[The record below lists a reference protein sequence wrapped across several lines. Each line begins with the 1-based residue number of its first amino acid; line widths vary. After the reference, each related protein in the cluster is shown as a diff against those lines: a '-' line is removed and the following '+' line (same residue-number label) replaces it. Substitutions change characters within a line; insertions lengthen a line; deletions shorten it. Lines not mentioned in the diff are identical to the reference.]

1 MWRWT
6 GVGAVVLIVS
16 LAGAQADSSFAASVQ
31 EIVTRRG
38 SGLERP
44 IERDALERL
53 WQRRC
58 FVRCGRSL
66 GADRRAR
73 HRHDARL
80 ERALGVQA
88 ITAPR

>member
-1 MWRWT
+1 
-6 GVGAVVLIVS
+6 VLIVS

-38 SGLERP
+38 SGSSVP
-44 IERDALERL
+44 SSVTPWSASGS
-53 WQRRC
+53 RRC

-66 GADRRAR
+66 DADRRAR